1 MPDLD
6 PLFHAFAALF
16 AGGAAAS
23 GWTASVIVANTSF
36 DGLDHGR
43 ADRHLRQ
50 VLVASAGFQA
60 ALLGVAAGFAVMSGA
75 MGAFITAGLA
85 ALGFLS
91 NIWTLAPRRD
101 KTPEGVKKRG
111 GSRRRVLAVALTLMV
126 TAVALTAAG
135 LASFGV

>member
-6 PLFHAFAALF
+6 HLFHAFAALF

-75 MGAFITAGLA
+75 TGAFITAGLA

-101 KTPEGVKKRG
+101 KTPEGLKKRDTG
-111 GSRRRVLAVALTLMV
+111 RRVIAVALTLMV
-126 TAVALTAAG
+126 TVVALTAAG